1 MPLPPSATNDAV
13 DAVEVLTKADAV
25 DAVEVLTT
33 VDDVEALTTALTSIT
48 KNYAIQGIKCMT
60 TDLDNVMVQLK
71 TEFDT
76 QLELCNFFRHL
87 ALEYRPI
94 RMEAVATVVSLKDF
108 SDTTYKMLIPM
119 LEEALNDG
127 SVEDTKEVIDELV
140 DMYLNVH
147 EKLQGLKA
155 QHNEITQK
163 AKGLGQTAAA
173 KAQQHQQ
180 ESQIMK
186 TQGDRAGYA
195 AGGGGVG
202 LGAAA
207 ITMVCVG
214 VGPIGWCCLGG
225 AGLITVGAAGRLT
238 YAQCGKE
245 TQDALSK
252 SAVKIN
258 EAMTKVTNKLD
269 EQCEA
274 MQKIVSKL
282 SNARDSTE
290 KIQKIVDEWTAG
302 KISRM
307 KTKRLETWMGKL
319 PDDMKEL
326 SGYCQE
332 YLGNEGKDRER
343 LMDAM
348 NFSVENGAPAPVAQE
363 VD

>member
-13 DAVEVLTKADAV
+13 DVVEA
-25 DAVEVLTT
+25 LTT
-33 VDDVEALTTALTSIT
+33 ADDVEALTTALTSIT

-60 TDLDNVMVQLK
+60 TDLDNVMVELK

-76 QLELCNFFRHL
+76 QLELCNFFRHI
-87 ALEYRPI
+87 ALQYRPI

-108 SDTTYKMLIPM
+108 ADTTYKMLIPM

-163 AKGLGQTAAA
+163 AKELGQTAATM
-173 KAQQHQQ
+173 AQKHQQ
-180 ESQIMK
+180 ESKIMK

-207 ITMVCVG
+207 VTMICVG
-214 VGPIGWCCLGG
+214 AGPVGWCCLGG
-225 AGLITVGAAGRLT
+225 AGLVTAGAAGRLT

-245 TQDALSK
+245 AQDALNQ
-252 SAVKIN
+252 SAVRIN
-258 EAMTKVTNKLD
+258 DAMTKVTNKLD

-302 KISRM
+302 KLSKM
-307 KTKRLETWMGKL
+307 KTKRLETWMVKL
-319 PDDMKEL
+319 PDDMAEL
-326 SGYCQE
+326 STYCQD
-332 YLGNEGKDRER
+332 YLGNEGKERER

-348 NFSVENGAPAPVAQE
+348 NFSIGDAAPVPVPQE